1 MRAGFFAALDQQPVQ
16 IRIGAENGHLPRSS
30 EIHHLVYIS
39 SEVDVAAH
47 ERVHLG
53 TTAFASMNE
62 ADTARQ
68 QVTIG
73 KLPADTDRPRKP
85 SLNLMPIRKPVDS
98 DVMYGHRELFSLV
111 HAQANAFID
120 DRAVALGS
128 TKGVTQQVGRIQ
140 HVIKQPGLP
149 KVRIA
154 S

>member
-30 EIHHLVYIS
+30 EIHHLVCIS

-47 ERVHLG
+47 ERIHLG

-73 KLPADTDRPRKP
+73 NPPADTDQEGNPG
-85 SLNLMPIRKPVDS
+85 LNLMPIRPSFHS
-98 DVMYGHRELFSLV
+98 DVRYDQRKLFSLP
-111 HAQANAFID
+111 HA
-120 DRAVALGS
+120 
-128 TKGVTQQVGRIQ
+128 
-140 HVIKQPGLP
+140 
-149 KVRIA
+149 
-154 S
+154 